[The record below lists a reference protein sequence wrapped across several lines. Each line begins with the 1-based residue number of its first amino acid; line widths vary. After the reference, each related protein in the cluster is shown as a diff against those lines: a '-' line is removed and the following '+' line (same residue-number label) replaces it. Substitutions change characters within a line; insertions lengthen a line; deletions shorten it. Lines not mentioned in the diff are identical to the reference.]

1 MPHEPSN
8 RRGSS
13 SRRLAPA
20 PEVLGVLANEHA
32 LDESNALL
40 SDRTFLVK
48 VRGWVT
54 VCNGV

>member
-8 RRGSS
+8 RRDSS

-48 VRGWVT
+48 VRG
-54 VCNGV
+54 G